1 MSGAADGCIKF
12 TRHAGDVLFNFNR
25 LRSRNIL
32 TDVTIVVGG
41 QQFRAHKTVLM
52 ACSGLFYSMFADAYK
67 STLSIIS
74 LDPKV
79 DPDGFAILL
88 EFMYTSCLTLKD
100 NFIIATLN
108 TATYLQMEHVMDTCQ
123 RFIDSRGLCVKQS
136 RAEMLVNHGCLSS
149 DAPFIL
155 SDALNTQSSVNFST
169 YAPPSL
175 HYAVSTSTES
185 PSRFYRHLPLPMDT
199 SNTTNL
205 LWQIP
210 KTGVIARQQHSPPD
224 SGASARTETNGGATE
239 AREERNRPSVL
250 FRSAPTEGDRKT
262 PLLNS
267 EVENIEPCHTSGPK
281 SPLRSDCQPNSP
293 AESSSCSRGAASPPS
308 SISVQKV
315 RNWKKYKFIVL
326 NSTDGAN
333 DSSSQTPSH
342 MATESTNKSSAA
354 RGQLIMGSSSADE
367 CIKKEEHNSSL
378 PNTLTEESS
387 TRPTR
392 SERDRIY
399 CNECESRSD
408 SDAERPQWLQDGK
421 PYKCDRCQAMFCYNA
436 NLVSHK
442 SVHTG
447 EKPYRCSVCGAQ
459 FNRPA
464 NLKTHSRIH
473 SGEKPYKCETC
484 GSRFVQ
490 VAHLRAHV
498 LIHTGEKPYPC
509 DICGTRFRHLQTLKS
524 HLRIHTGE
532 KPYHCENC
540 DLHFRHKSQLRL
552 HLRQKHGAVTNTK
565 VQYRRSRT
573 DLPVASLV
581 TS

>member
-1 MSGAADGCIKF
+1 MSSAADGCIKF

-32 TDVTIVVGG
+32 TDVTIVVAG
-41 QQFRAHKTVLM
+41 QHFRAHKTVLM

-67 STLSIIS
+67 STLSIVS

-100 NFIIATLN
+100 DFIIATLN

-123 RFIDSRGLCVKQS
+123 RFIDSRGLCVKQTRTEVLIS
-136 RAEMLVNHGCLSS
+136 HGCLSS
-149 DAPFIL
+149 EAPFLL
-155 SDALNTQSSVNFST
+155 SDALNSQSRVSFGT
-169 YAPPSL
+169 YAPPNT

-185 PSRFYRHLPLPMDT
+185 PARFYRPLPLNVDA
-199 SNTTNL
+199 SNTANP
-205 LWQIP
+205 LWRIP
-210 KTGVIARQQHSPPD
+210 KSGVMLRQQQSPPD
-224 SGASARTETNGGATE
+224 AGASARTVADAE
-239 AREERNRPSVL
+239 APGPREETSRPSVL
-250 FRSAPTEGDRKT
+250 FRSARAEGDGKT
-262 PLLNS
+262 PEAES
-267 EVENIEPCHTSGPK
+267 SSGPK

-293 AESSSCSRGAASPPS
+293 AESSSCSRGAPSPPGAASPL
-308 SISVQKV
+308 KV

-326 NSTDGAN
+326 NSSDGASDN
-333 DSSSQTPSH
+333 SSPTPSRL
-342 MATESTNKSSAA
+342 ATESSNKSGEA
-354 RGQLIMGSSSADE
+354 RGPLSVESSSADD
-367 CIKKEEHNSSL
+367 CIKKEQDSSL
-378 PNTLTEESS
+378 PNTLTEERS
-387 TRPTR
+387 TGPTR

-399 CNECESRSD
+399 CNDCESRSE
-408 SDAERPQWLQDGK
+408 SDGENPRWLQDGK
-421 PYKCDRCQAMFCYNA
+421 RYKCDRCQAMFCYNG
-436 NLVSHK
+436 NLASHK
-442 SVHTG
+442 SIHAGTFARNVHLLG
-447 EKPYRCSVCGAQ
+447 VCGAQ

-565 VQYRRSRT
+565 VQYRRNRT
-573 DLPVASLV
+573 DLPV

>member
-1 MSGAADGCIKF
+1 MSSAADGCIKF

-67 STLSIIS
+67 SNLSIIS

-108 TATYLQMEHVMDTCQ
+108 TATYLQMEHVIDTCQ

-149 DAPFIL
+149 EAPFLL
-155 SDALNTQSSVNFST
+155 SDALNAQSSLNFST
-169 YAPPSL
+169 YAPHNL

-199 SNTTNL
+199 SNTTNP

-210 KTGVIARQQHSPPD
+210 KTGVIAHQQHSPPD

-250 FRSAPTEGDRKT
+250 FRSARAEGDGKT

-267 EVENIEPCHTSGPK
+267 EGENIEPCHTSGPK

-308 SISVQKV
+308 SISLPKV

-333 DSSSQTPSH
+333 DNSSPTPSH
-342 MATESTNKSSAA
+342 MATESSDKSSEAQ
-354 RGQLIMGSSSADE
+354 GQLIVDSRSVKPNFKDGSVAS
-367 CIKKEEHNSSL
+367 IK
-378 PNTLTEESS
+378 
-387 TRPTR
+387 
-392 SERDRIY
+392 RDRIY
-399 CNECESRSD
+399 CNDCESRSE
-408 SDAERPQWLQDGK
+408 SDAERPRWLQDGK
-421 PYKCDRCQAMFCYNA
+421 PYKCEHCRAMFCYNA
-436 NLVSHK
+436 NLASHK

-565 VQYRRSRT
+565 VQHRRSRT

>member
-67 STLSIIS
+67 SNLGIIS
-74 LDPKV
+74 LDPNV

-108 TATYLQMEHVMDTCQ
+108 TATYLQMEHVMHTCQ

-136 RAEMLVNHGCLSS
+136 RAEMLVNHSCLSS
-149 DAPFIL
+149 EAPFLL
-155 SDALNTQSSVNFST
+155 SDALNTQSMNFST

-199 SNTTNL
+199 SNTTNP

-210 KTGVIARQQHSPPD
+210 KTGVIARQQRSPPD
-224 SGASARTETNGGATE
+224 SRASARTETNGGATE

-250 FRSAPTEGDRKT
+250 IRSAPAEGDRKT
-262 PLLNS
+262 PLLNA
-267 EVENIEPCHTSGPK
+267 EVENTEPCHSSGPK
-281 SPLRSDCQPNSP
+281 SPLRSDCHPNSP
-293 AESSSCSRGAASPPS
+293 AESSSCSRGAPSPPGS
-308 SISVQKV
+308 FSHPKV

-326 NSTDGAN
+326 NSTD
-333 DSSSQTPSH
+333 DKSSLTPSH
-342 MATESTNKSSAA
+342 QAAESTKSSEA
-354 RGQLIMGSSSADE
+354 RGQLIMDSSSADE
-367 CIKKEEHNSSL
+367 CIKKEEHDSSL
-378 PNTLTEESS
+378 PNTSTEESS
-387 TRPTR
+387 TRPTP

-399 CNECESRSD
+399 CNDCESRSE
-408 SDAERPQWLQDGK
+408 SDAERPRWLQDGK
-421 PYKCDRCQAMFCYNA
+421 PYRCDRCQAMFCYNA
-436 NLVSHK
+436 SLASHK

-509 DICGTRFRHLQTLKS
+509 DICGTHFRHLQTLKS

-565 VQYRRSRT
+565 VQSCRSS
-573 DLPVASLV
+573 SLV

>member
-1 MSGAADGCIKF
+1 MSSAADGCVKF

-32 TDVTIVVGG
+32 TDVTVVVGG
-41 QQFRAHKTVLM
+41 QQFQAHKTVLM
-52 ACSGLFYSMFADAYK
+52 ACSGLFYSMFADTHK
-67 STLSIIS
+67 SNLSFIS

-108 TATYLQMEHVMDTCQ
+108 TATYLQMDHVMDTCQ
-123 RFIDSRGLCVKQS
+123 RYIDSRGLCVKQT
-136 RAEMLVNHGCLSS
+136 RAEMLVNHGCLTSE
-149 DAPFIL
+149 APFIL
-155 SDALNTQSSVNFST
+155 RDALNSQSSVHNFST
-169 YAPPSL
+169 YGPPNL

-185 PSRFYRHLPLPMDT
+185 PTRFYRHLPLPLET
-199 SNTTNL
+199 SNTPNP

-210 KTGVIARQQHSPPD
+210 KTGVIARQQHST
-224 SGASARTETNGGATE
+224 RTATNAG
-239 AREERNRPSVL
+239 EERNRPSVL
-250 FRSAPTEGDRKT
+250 FRSARAEAEGDRKA
-262 PLLNS
+262 PMG
-267 EVENIEPCHTSGPK
+267 VENSSGPE

-308 SISVQKV
+308 SIAHPKAH
-315 RNWKKYKFIVL
+315 NWKKYKFIVL
-326 NSTDGAN
+326 NSGDGAA
-333 DSSSQTPSH
+333 DGSSLTPSH
-342 MATESTNKSSAA
+342 AVAESTNKNFEE
-354 RGQLIMGSSSADE
+354 QLVTERRSADD
-367 CIKKEEHNSSL
+367 CIKKEERGSSL

-387 TRPTR
+387 LRPTGP
-392 SERDRIY
+392 ERDRLY
-399 CNECESRSD
+399 CSECESKSE
-408 SDAERPQWLQDGK
+408 SDAEKPQWLQDGK
-421 PYKCDRCQAMFCYNA
+421 PYKCDRCQAMFRYKG
-436 NLVSHK
+436 NLASHK

-447 EKPYRCSVCGAQ
+447 EKPYRCNVCGAQ

-565 VQYRRSRT
+565 IQHRRSRT
-573 DLPVASLV
+573 DLPVGSLV

>member
-1 MSGAADGCIKF
+1 MSSAADGCIKF

-100 NFIIATLN
+100 NFILAILN
-108 TATYLQMEHVMDTCQ
+108 TAIYLQMEHVMDTCQ

-136 RAEMLVNHGCLSS
+136 RAEMLVNHGRINSS
-149 DAPFIL
+149 PEAPFLL
-155 SDALNTQSSVNFST
+155 SDALSTQSSMNFST
-169 YAPPSL
+169 YGPPNL
-175 HYAVSTSTES
+175 HYAVSTSTEN
-185 PSRFYRHLPLPMDT
+185 PSHLYRPLPLPVDT
-199 SNTTNL
+199 SKTTNP

-210 KTGVIARQQHSPPD
+210 KTGVIAHQQHSPPD
-224 SGASARTETNGGATE
+224 SGASARTMTNGGATE

-250 FRSAPTEGDRKT
+250 FHSAPAERYRKT

-267 EVENIEPCHTSGPK
+267 EVENTEASHSSSPK

-308 SISVQKV
+308 SISHPKI

-326 NSTDGAN
+326 NSTDGATDHTSLTPPHTVTEPTDKN
-333 DSSSQTPSH
+333 NEGRGQLSMDSSST
-342 MATESTNKSSAA
+342 
-354 RGQLIMGSSSADE
+354 DE
-367 CIKKEEHNSSL
+367 CIKTEERDFSL

-387 TRPTR
+387 TGATR
-392 SERDRIY
+392 SERDRLY
-399 CNECESRSD
+399 CNECESKSE
-408 SDAERPQWLQDGK
+408 SDAEKPRWLQDGK
-421 PYKCDRCQAMFCYNA
+421 EYKCDRCQAMFCYNG
-436 NLVSHK
+436 NLASPK
-442 SVHTG
+442 TIHTE
-447 EKPYRCSVCGAQ
+447 EKPYRCNVCGAQ

-509 DICGTRFRHLQTLKS
+509 DICGTHFRHLQTLKS

-573 DLPVASLV
+573 S
-581 TS
+581 

>member
-1 MSGAADGCIKF
+1 MSSAADGCIKF
-12 TRHAGDVLFNFNR
+12 THHAGDVLFNFNR

-67 STLSIIS
+67 SSLSVIS

-123 RFIDSRGLCVKQS
+123 RFMDSRGLCVKQS
-136 RAEMLVNHGCLSS
+136 RAEMLVNHGHLSS
-149 DAPFIL
+149 EAPFIL

-169 YAPPSL
+169 YGPPSL

-199 SNTTNL
+199 SNTANP

-210 KTGVIARQQHSPPD
+210 KTGVIARQQHSPPE
-224 SGASARTETNGGATE
+224 SGVLTRTVTNKEATE
-239 AREERNRPSVL
+239 AREEKNRPSVL
-250 FRSAPTEGDRKT
+250 FRSARAEGDRKS
-262 PLLNS
+262 PVL
-267 EVENIEPCHTSGPK
+267 EVENIEACHTGAPK

-308 SISVQKV
+308 SISHPKA

-333 DSSSQTPSH
+333 DNSSPTPTH
-342 MATESTNKSSAA
+342 MVTESTNKSSEA
-354 RGQLIMGSSSADE
+354 RGQPIMDSRSTDE
-367 CIKKEEHNSSL
+367 CIKTEERDTSL
-378 PNTLTEESS
+378 SNTLTEESS
-387 TRPTR
+387 PAPTK
-392 SERDRIY
+392 SEGFRLY
-399 CNECESRSD
+399 CNDCESKNESY
-408 SDAERPQWLQDGK
+408 AEKPRWLEDGK
-421 PYKCDRCQAMFCYNA
+421 PYKCDGCQTMFCYNGILA
-436 NLVSHK
+436 SHK
-442 SVHTG
+442 SGHTG
-447 EKPYRCSVCGAQ
+447 EKPYRCNVCGAQ

-573 DLPVASLV
+573 DLPVGSLV